1 MTKKKMIS
9 KKYTGILLMLALMIM
24 PGVMNVPVQTKAE
37 SRTESEKFENGIT
50 LDCARHYYSVDD
62 LKKYI
67 ELLGENPNSFLQL
80 HFTDNENVGIECRN
94 LNQTPENATK
104 AKDGSYINKST
115 GKKFLSDDQVKELLS
130 YAKEKNVEIIPEI
143 DTPAHMGGFFTL
155 SQKSK
160 GRGFTKKI
168 EKNDSDG
175 ELDLDNKDAVLFAK
189 NLYLEYAE
197 IFSGCRYFH
206 MGCDEMESGS
216 DAEKIGYITDVSRL
230 LQERGYTVRIW
241 NDLITKKNLDKLP
254 AGIQVTYWSYDGDTE
269 DKDEKKERR
278 SERASMP
285 DLIQAK
291 IPVLNYNSYYLYYI
305 PSARDTRKDKEYM
318 VNDIKENWNRYVW
331 DQEKQSGIRENE
343 YIIGSSISVWGENAS
358 KVSNKAIY
366 KQTRLQYLA
375 MKKAH

>member
-1 MTKKKMIS
+1 
-9 KKYTGILLMLALMIM
+9 
-24 PGVMNVPVQTKAE
+24 
-37 SRTESEKFENGIT
+37 
-50 LDCARHYYSVDD
+50 
-62 LKKYI
+62 
-67 ELLGENPNSFLQL
+67 
-80 HFTDNENVGIECRN
+80 
-94 LNQTPENATK
+94 
-104 AKDGSYINKST
+104 
-115 GKKFLSDDQVKELLS
+115 
-130 YAKEKNVEIIPEI
+130 
-143 DTPAHMGGFFTL
+143 
-155 SQKSK
+155 
-160 GRGFTKKI
+160 
-168 EKNDSDG
+168 
-175 ELDLDNKDAVLFAK
+175 
-189 NLYLEYAE
+189 
-197 IFSGCRYFH
+197 